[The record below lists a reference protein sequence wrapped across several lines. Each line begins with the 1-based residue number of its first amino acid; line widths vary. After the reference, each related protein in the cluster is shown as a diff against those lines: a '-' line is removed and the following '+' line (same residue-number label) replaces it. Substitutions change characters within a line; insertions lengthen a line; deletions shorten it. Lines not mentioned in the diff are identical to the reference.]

1 MQGPVL
7 RINKKKH
14 LEHLL
19 FLRKWNVSAQELN
32 LSNLQEFCSI
42 SESLIP
48 ARFVRFWQIEHRVVG
63 IADSPWI
70 PETGLYRCQSD
81 AAQTA
86 ASLDGSYLLNGTMTE
101 YRVAPDLHLWQVD
114 FRVVGDPDFPWISLD
129 GVYDD
134 QSCAEA
140 DASWLS
146 SQDFAEGAVNE
157 YRVSRYQ

>member
-19 FLRKWNVSAQELN
+19 FLRKWNVLPQELN
-32 LSNLQEFCSI
+32 LFNLQEICSI

-48 ARFVRFWQIEHRVVG
+48 ARLVRLWQIEHRVVG

-70 PETGLYRCQSD
+70 PELGLYGCQSA
-81 AAQTA
+81 AAQMA
-86 ASLDGSYLLNGTMTE
+86 ASMDGSYLFNGTMIE
-101 YRVAPDLHLWQVD
+101 CRVTPDLHLWQVD
-114 FRVVGDPDFPWISLD
+114 FRVVGDPVFPWISLD

-134 QSCAEA
+134 QSCAVA

-146 SQDFAEGAVNE
+146 SQDFADGAVNE